1 MKRAF
6 MFVKERPGVFG
17 IAALTLLL
25 LVAGLLTPQ
34 KTTAAFGLGPESATT
49 FSNFDCQFDTNTLG
63 QLQDTTI
70 YLRDSGG
77 GGITL
82 DSVDQSGKRTWVSL
96 PTVFRH
102 GSGTTPKTDLPL
114 PNGSFKVVMKVKL
127 AGNKS
132 VVWLSKRNVVK
143 LEVHVDSVSGP
154 IVAQATLDRSSS
166 SPTTY
171 TLTTNFYSANQPHDT
186 FRTYYIMIRF
196 DKYDGNGSNDGQC
209 GMEIKVRS
217 I

>member
-6 MFVKERPGVFG
+6 MFVKDRPGILGIVFV
-17 IAALTLLL
+17 ASMLLF
-25 LVAGLLTPQ
+25 AGLLTPER
-34 KTTAAFGLGPESATT
+34 TTASVSTGTESA
-49 FSNFDCQFDTNTLG
+49 SMPANFDCQFDANTLG

-70 YLRDSGG
+70 YLRSS

-82 DSVDQSGKRTWVSL
+82 ASDDQKGHRTWVSL
-96 PTVFRH
+96 PTVFKK
-102 GSGTTPKTDLPL
+102 GSGTSPKSDLPL
-114 PNGSFKVVMKVKL
+114 SNGSFKVSMKVRL
-127 AGNKS
+127 AGNKT

-143 LEVHVDSVSGP
+143 LEVHDGSVDGA
-154 IVAQATLDRSSS
+154 IVAQSTLDRSNS
-166 SPTTY
+166 SPGDY

-186 FRTYYIMIRF
+186 FRTYYIMIYF
-196 DKYDGNGSNDGQC
+196 DKYDGDGSNDGHC